1 MSSDP
6 VAETEVVGVTG
17 EDAPTTQ
24 KPAMSKMTPR
34 VDKFIRKAFK
44 SRVSPGSAVYAT
56 AAIEAAL
63 SSAVAA
69 AEKRR
74 SGMKKAP
81 VRIDRLMLIAA
92 VRNDPDLSKLLR
104 GYVFSSNAHLRFSSD
119 LLLTK
124 SDREEAIQKRKR
136 LAEEKHAKGA
146 VPSIDAD

>member
-1 MSSDP
+1 MSLEP
-6 VAETEVVGVTG
+6 AETTVAEVAD
-17 EDAPTTQ
+17 EDVQTTQ

-34 VDKFIRKAFK
+34 VDKIIRKAFK

-56 AAIEAAL
+56 AAIEAVL
-63 SSAVAA
+63 SSAVSA

-81 VRIDRLMLIAA
+81 VRIDRLMLMAA
-92 VRNDPDLSKLLR
+92 VRNDADLSKLLR
-104 GYVFSSNAHLRFSSD
+104 GYVFSSNAHIRFNSD

-136 LAEEKHAKGA
+136 IAEEKHAKCD